1 METYLWITS
10 VWGVYLAIAVF
21 VVGMAWRIYQWSTT
35 PKSPIRLG
43 MFPKPKTTAG
53 RIGKMLTDTFVA
65 PQSMKIEPTM
75 WFFAMAFH
83 IAALGAFVGHLRI
96 LGEYPILPGLLEKVG
111 ITMNDFAAWSGSIAG
126 ILMLVGVLY
135 WIARRTYG
143 PYKNLSVP
151 EDYLLLFLLLG
162 VVVMGDHMR
171 FVYGGIIHAATYR
184 EWFLNL
190 LAFKPAFPAELL
202 ESNVGISLGTHM
214 LFTDL
219 FLMYFPFSKLVH
231 SIGAF
236 SSNLVRSE

>member
-1 METYLWITS
+1 METYLWITC
-10 VWGVYLAIAVF
+10 VWGIYLTAVVF
-21 VVGMAWRIYQWSTT
+21 FGGMAWRIYQWQTT

-43 MFPKPKTTAG
+43 MFPKPKTGAG
-53 RIGKMLTDTFVA
+53 RFGKMLADTFIA
-65 PQSMKIEPTM
+65 PQSLKIEPTM
-75 WFFAMAFH
+75 WIFAMAFH
-83 IAALGAFVGHLRI
+83 VAALGAFVGHGRLI
-96 LGEYPILPGLLEKVG
+96 HEFPILPELLGEAG
-111 ITMNDFAAWSGSIAG
+111 MNSFAAWSGSIAG

-143 PYKNLSVP
+143 PFKNLSVP

-162 VVVMGDHMR
+162 VVAMGDHMR

-184 EWFLNL
+184 EWFLSL
-190 LAFKPAFPAELL
+190 LTFKPAFPAELL
-202 ESNVGISLGTHM
+202 QGNVGISLGTHM